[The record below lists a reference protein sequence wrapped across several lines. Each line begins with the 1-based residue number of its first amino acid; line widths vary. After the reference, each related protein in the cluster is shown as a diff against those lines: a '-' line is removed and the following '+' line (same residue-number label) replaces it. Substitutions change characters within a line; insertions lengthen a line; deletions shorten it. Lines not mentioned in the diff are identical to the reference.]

1 MATTHK
7 APSASAKHRAGKKA
21 PPGPAGKAPKKIAFI
36 GLGDMGLPMARNL
49 VRAGYEVSGYDLSAK
64 RRNLLKAA
72 GGGAAKNAR
81 DSAEGAAV
89 AFIMVMFGRQV
100 MEAVAGENGLLQA
113 MPRGSVIVVSATVE
127 RDELTEVAEVAA
139 AHGVHIVDAPVSG
152 GLPGA
157 RDGTLT
163 FMAAGAPAAIKKIR
177 PHLRVL
183 GKTVHIAG
191 ENPGD
196 GQTVKAVL
204 QVMLGGFFSA
214 IFESMTLGRKAGID
228 TRVVFDALTTSM
240 AASPLL
246 ANCAGLIKARKFKNT
261 GSRIATMHKDLGI
274 STNLARRVGVPVPV
288 ASAAR
293 ELFQAGI
300 SSYPDEDNWC
310 VVKVL
315 ERMAGI
321 DPDAP
326 RRARSQSKT
335 GKR

>member
-1 MATTHK
+1 
-7 APSASAKHRAGKKA
+7 
-21 PPGPAGKAPKKIAFI
+21 
-36 GLGDMGLPMARNL
+36 MGLPMAQNL

-72 GGGAAKNAR
+72 GGNSAGNAR
-81 DSAEGAAV
+81 DSAEGATV

-100 MEAVAGENGLLQA
+100 MEAVAGRNGLLQA

-139 AHGVHIVDAPVSG
+139 ARGVHIVDAPVSG

-163 FMAAGAPAAIKKIR
+163 FMAAGAPAALRKVR

-191 ENPGD
+191 QNPGD

-204 QVMLGGFFSA
+204 QVMLGGLFSA

-228 TRVVFDALTTSM
+228 SQVVFDVLTTSM
-240 AASPLL
+240 AASRLL
-246 ANCAGLIKARKFKNT
+246 SNCAELVKERQFKNT

-321 DPDAP
+321 DPDA
-326 RRARSQSKT
+326 RRAAPGAPAPSKT
-335 GKR
+335 GRR